1 MRFQAPLMLL
11 GLALVPL
18 ALWLYAASEGRARRA
33 RAAFSRPSVSASV
46 VRRQAGWRRHGAPL
60 LYAFALAAL
69 VVALARPQ
77 VTVAVPVEQAT
88 VLLVTDH
95 SGSMQAADVKP
106 SRLEAA
112 RGAAERFL
120 DKVPR
125 QVRVG
130 AIAFNHAARL
140 VAPPTTD
147 REHVRR
153 ALAALR
159 PSGGTATGD
168 AVTLAVRVVAKP
180 ARAGV
185 RRPPAA
191 IVLLSDGK
199 SVRGRDPAAAARDAR
214 QAGVPVYTVALGTD
228 AGTIVVQRASGAA
241 ETRRV
246 PPDPRSLRRI
256 AQLSGGRSFAVGNAG
271 ELRAVYERLG
281 SQVATRRQRREVT
294 AAAAGGALLLVL
306 AAAGLSL
313 RWYGRIP

>member
-18 ALWLYAASEGRARRA
+18 ALWLYAASETRARRLG
-33 RAAFSRPSVSASV
+33 AAFSRPAVSPSV
-46 VRRQAGWRRHGAPL
+46 VRGRAGWRRHGAPL
-60 LYAFALAAL
+60 LYGLAL
-69 VVALARPQ
+69 VALMVALARPQ

-112 RGAAERFL
+112 RVAAGRFL

-125 QVRVG
+125 RVRVG
-130 AIAFNHAARL
+130 AVAFNHAARL
-140 VAPPTTD
+140 VAAPTTD
-147 REHVRR
+147 RDRVRR
-153 ALAALR
+153 TLAALE

-168 AVTLAVRVVAKP
+168 ALTVALRVATQRPRSGAK
-180 ARAGV
+180 
-185 RRPPAA
+185 RPPAA

-199 SVRGRDPAAAARDAR
+199 SVRGRNPLAAARDAR
-214 QAGVPVYTVALGTD
+214 RAGVPVYTVALGTD
-228 AGTIVVQRASGAA
+228 VGTIVVPRASGAS

-246 PPDPRSLRRI
+246 PPDRQSLRRI
-256 AQLSGGRSFAVGNAG
+256 AQLSGGRTFAAG
-271 ELRAVYERLG
+271 DAAELRAVYERLG
-281 SQVATRRQRREVT
+281 SQVATRRERREVT

-306 AAAGLSL
+306 GAAGLSL
-313 RWYGRIP
+313 NWFGRIP